1 MLVITRKNGEQVI
14 IGHDIEVTVLKIRG
28 NRVKLGIRGPA
39 DVPIH
44 RKELQ
49 ARILHPSPGEGC
61 GRTHSAGP
69 TAEKQG
75 EEEWGPPS
83 LGSRARLSSGIAT
96 MPPRRLVHDAEAA
109 DRRLERRISNFLE
122 GLNLPAIRDLEVQ
135 VRNGAAVI
143 TGRVST
149 FYHKQLATSCCQ
161 RVAGVLSVLNEV
173 RVADS
178 LGDSVPPN
186 RDDGPQKR
194 SPIGGAETADVTQV
208 TL

>member
-1 MLVITRKNGEQVI
+1 
-14 IGHDIEVTVLKIRG
+14 
-28 NRVKLGIRGPA
+28 
-39 DVPIH
+39 
-44 RKELQ
+44 
-49 ARILHPSPGEGC
+49 
-61 GRTHSAGP
+61 
-69 TAEKQG
+69 
-75 EEEWGPPS
+75 
-83 LGSRARLSSGIAT
+83 
-96 MPPRRLVHDAEAA
+96 LVHDGATA
-109 DRRLERRISNFLE
+109 DRQLERRIRNFLE
-122 GLNLPAIRDLEVQ
+122 SRNLPALRDLTVE

-178 LGDSVPPN
+178 LGDSVSPN